1 MISTRWR
8 ARYRCLT
15 TFNDRHWEK
24 LSNISERLQDVV
36 RLAENKNNQG
46 FRLRPLTLESALL
59 IRVLIQRTASV
70 PVGDLL
76 ALAHTAA
83 RGWIEYMHIV
93 QGGGEIC
100 EL

>member
-1 MISTRWR
+1 M
-8 ARYRCLT
+8 
-15 TFNDRHWEK
+15 

-46 FRLRPLTLESALL
+46 FRLRPLTLESALS

-83 RGWIEYMHIV
+83 RGLIECMHIV
-93 QGGGEIC
+93 QGGVEIC